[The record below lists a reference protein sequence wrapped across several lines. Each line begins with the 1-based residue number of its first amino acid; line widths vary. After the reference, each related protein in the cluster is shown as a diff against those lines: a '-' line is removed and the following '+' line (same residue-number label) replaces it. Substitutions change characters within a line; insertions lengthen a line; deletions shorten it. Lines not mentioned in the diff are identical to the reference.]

1 MYLKKRASQGFN
13 VVQAVALAEL
23 DGLNDPNPNGDLPL
37 INNDPA
43 YPNDKYFN
51 HIDFIIKEAEKLGI
65 YIALLPT
72 WGDKLN
78 MKSWGTG
85 PEIFNSS
92 NAYDY
97 GKWIGNRYRDYDN
110 IIWIIGGD
118 RQPREGSLDVE
129 VWNQMANG
137 VVDGAGG
144 YDNTL
149 MSYHPQPKDG
159 GGSSTWFHQEK
170 WLDFNMHQTGHC
182 LKQTYKNIG
191 HDYQLNPIK
200 PVLDA
205 EPLYEDHPNCFNAK
219 ELGYSVPEDIRR
231 IINDLNKS
239 PIKKDKRFIILDD
252 IDRFNIN
259 SLNALLKIIED
270 PGKNNFFIL
279 INNKSNKL
287 LNTIKSRSIEIK
299 IMINNQDRLSIS
311 TSLLKYF
318 NQDRIFD
325 ENLVS
330 STPGNFLKF
339 NYIFNNNSLDI
350 NEKFLTN
357 FSNIL
362 RIYKKEKDI
371 FYKEMLLFFVEY
383 NFQKLKSQEMLN
395 NKKLIEKR
403 LMILKNINDFFL
415 YNLNQNTLLSN
426 LEENYFDD

>member
-1 MYLKKRASQGFN
+1 MLSLNFNPKKTTRLFGLENEFNFLKKMISS
-13 VVQAVALAEL
+13 
-23 DGLNDPNPNGDLPL
+23 
-37 INNDPA
+37 
-43 YPNDKYFN
+43 DKFP
-51 HIDFIIKEAEKLGI
+51 KTLM
-65 YIALLPT
+65 LT
-72 WGDKLN
+72 
-78 MKSWGTG
+78 
-85 PEIFNSS
+85 
-92 NAYDY
+92 
-97 GKWIGNRYRDYDN
+97 GNRGVGKSTMISHLMHYYFDKKTYNENENTFASESFFLNQFIENLFPN
-110 IIWIIGGD
+110 ILYLN
-118 RQPREGSLDVE
+118 GS
-129 VWNQMANG
+129 
-137 VVDGAGG
+137 
-144 YDNTL
+144 
-149 MSYHPQPKDG
+149 
-159 GGSSTWFHQEK
+159 
-170 WLDFNMHQTGHC
+170 DFRNVR
-182 LKQTYKNIG
+182 I
-191 HDYQLNPIK
+191 D
-200 PVLDA
+200 
-205 EPLYEDHPNCFNAK
+205 
-219 ELGYSVPEDIRR
+219 DIRK

-252 IDRFNIN
+252 IDSFNIN

-330 STPGNFLKF
+330 STPGNFLRF

-362 RIYKKEKDI
+362 KIYKKEKNI

-383 NFQKLKSQEMLN
+383 NFQKLKSQGILN
-395 NKKLIEKR
+395 NEKIVEKK
-403 LMILKNINDFFL
+403 LMILQNINDFFL

>member
-1 MYLKKRASQGFN
+1 MLQLNFNPKKTTRLFGLENEFNFLKKMISS
-13 VVQAVALAEL
+13 
-23 DGLNDPNPNGDLPL
+23 
-37 INNDPA
+37 
-43 YPNDKYFN
+43 DKFP
-51 HIDFIIKEAEKLGI
+51 KTLM
-65 YIALLPT
+65 LT
-72 WGDKLN
+72 
-78 MKSWGTG
+78 
-85 PEIFNSS
+85 
-92 NAYDY
+92 
-97 GKWIGNRYRDYDN
+97 GNRGVGKSTMISHLMHYYFDKKTYNENENTFASESFFLNQFIENLFPN
-110 IIWIIGGD
+110 ILYLN
-118 RQPREGSLDVE
+118 GS
-129 VWNQMANG
+129 
-137 VVDGAGG
+137 
-144 YDNTL
+144 
-149 MSYHPQPKDG
+149 
-159 GGSSTWFHQEK
+159 
-170 WLDFNMHQTGHC
+170 DFRNVR
-182 LKQTYKNIG
+182 I
-191 HDYQLNPIK
+191 D
-200 PVLDA
+200 
-205 EPLYEDHPNCFNAK
+205 
-219 ELGYSVPEDIRR
+219 DIRK

-252 IDRFNIN
+252 IDSFNIN

-330 STPGNFLKF
+330 STPGNFLRF

-362 RIYKKEKDI
+362 KIYKKEKDI

-383 NFQKLKSQEMLN
+383 NFQKLSLQGILN
-395 NKKLIEKR
+395 NKKLIEKK
-403 LMILKNINDFFL
+403 LMILQNINDFFL

>member
-1 MYLKKRASQGFN
+1 MLQLNFNPKKTTRLFGLENEFNFLKKM
-13 VVQAVALAEL
+13 
-23 DGLNDPNPNGDLPL
+23 
-37 INNDPA
+37 I
-43 YPNDKYFN
+43 
-51 HIDFIIKEAEKLGI
+51 
-65 YIALLPT
+65 
-72 WGDKLN
+72 
-78 MKSWGTG
+78 
-85 PEIFNSS
+85 SS
-92 NAYDY
+92 N
-97 GKWIGNRYRDYDN
+97 KFPKTLMLTGNRGVGKSTMISHLMHYYFDKKTYNENENTFVSKSFFLNQFIENLFPNILYLNGSDYRNVRID
-110 IIWIIGGD
+110 
-118 RQPREGSLDVE
+118 
-129 VWNQMANG
+129 
-137 VVDGAGG
+137 
-144 YDNTL
+144 
-149 MSYHPQPKDG
+149 
-159 GGSSTWFHQEK
+159 
-170 WLDFNMHQTGHC
+170 
-182 LKQTYKNIG
+182 
-191 HDYQLNPIK
+191 
-200 PVLDA
+200 
-205 EPLYEDHPNCFNAK
+205 
-219 ELGYSVPEDIRR
+219 DIRK

-252 IDRFNIN
+252 IDSFNIN

-299 IMINNQDRLSIS
+299 IMTNNQDRLSIS

-339 NYIFNNNSLDI
+339 NYIFNNSSLDI

-383 NFQKLKSQEMLN
+383 NFQKLKSQGMLN
-395 NKKLIEKR
+395 KKKLIEKR
-403 LMILKNINDFFL
+403 LMILQNINDFFL

>member
-1 MYLKKRASQGFN
+1 MLQLNFNPKKTTRLFGLENEFNFLKKMISS
-13 VVQAVALAEL
+13 
-23 DGLNDPNPNGDLPL
+23 
-37 INNDPA
+37 
-43 YPNDKYFN
+43 DKFP
-51 HIDFIIKEAEKLGI
+51 KTLM
-65 YIALLPT
+65 LT
-72 WGDKLN
+72 
-78 MKSWGTG
+78 
-85 PEIFNSS
+85 
-92 NAYDY
+92 
-97 GKWIGNRYRDYDN
+97 GNRGVGKSTMISHLMHYYFDKKTYNENENTFASESFFLNQFIENLFPNILYLNGSDYRN
-110 IIWIIGGD
+110 
-118 RQPREGSLDVE
+118 VK
-129 VWNQMANG
+129 
-137 VVDGAGG
+137 VD
-144 YDNTL
+144 
-149 MSYHPQPKDG
+149 
-159 GGSSTWFHQEK
+159 
-170 WLDFNMHQTGHC
+170 
-182 LKQTYKNIG
+182 
-191 HDYQLNPIK
+191 
-200 PVLDA
+200 
-205 EPLYEDHPNCFNAK
+205 
-219 ELGYSVPEDIRR
+219 DIRK

-252 IDRFNIN
+252 IDSFNIN

-383 NFQKLKSQEMLN
+383 NFQKLKLKGMLN
-395 NKKLIEKR
+395 NKKFIEKK
-403 LMILKNINDFFL
+403 LMILQNINDFFL

>member
-1 MYLKKRASQGFN
+1 MLQLNFNPKKTTRLFGLENEFNFLKKIISS
-13 VVQAVALAEL
+13 
-23 DGLNDPNPNGDLPL
+23 
-37 INNDPA
+37 
-43 YPNDKYFN
+43 DKFP
-51 HIDFIIKEAEKLGI
+51 KTLM
-65 YIALLPT
+65 LT
-72 WGDKLN
+72 
-78 MKSWGTG
+78 
-85 PEIFNSS
+85 
-92 NAYDY
+92 
-97 GKWIGNRYRDYDN
+97 GNRGVGKSTMISHLMHYYFDKKTYNENENTFVSKSFFLNQFIENLFPNILYLNGSDYRNVRID
-110 IIWIIGGD
+110 
-118 RQPREGSLDVE
+118 
-129 VWNQMANG
+129 
-137 VVDGAGG
+137 
-144 YDNTL
+144 
-149 MSYHPQPKDG
+149 
-159 GGSSTWFHQEK
+159 
-170 WLDFNMHQTGHC
+170 
-182 LKQTYKNIG
+182 
-191 HDYQLNPIK
+191 
-200 PVLDA
+200 
-205 EPLYEDHPNCFNAK
+205 
-219 ELGYSVPEDIRR
+219 DIRK
-231 IINDLNKS
+231 IINHLNKS

-252 IDRFNIN
+252 IDSFNIN

-383 NFQKLKSQEMLN
+383 NFQKLKSQGMLN
-395 NKKLIEKR
+395 KKKLIEKR
-403 LMILKNINDFFL
+403 LMILQNINDFFL

>member
-1 MYLKKRASQGFN
+1 MLQLNFNPKKTKRLFGLENEFNFLKKTISS
-13 VVQAVALAEL
+13 
-23 DGLNDPNPNGDLPL
+23 
-37 INNDPA
+37 
-43 YPNDKYFN
+43 DKFP
-51 HIDFIIKEAEKLGI
+51 KTLM
-65 YIALLPT
+65 LT
-72 WGDKLN
+72 
-78 MKSWGTG
+78 
-85 PEIFNSS
+85 
-92 NAYDY
+92 
-97 GKWIGNRYRDYDN
+97 GNRGVGKSTMISHLMHYYFDKKTYNENENTFASESFFLNQFIENLFPNILYLNGSDYRNVRID
-110 IIWIIGGD
+110 
-118 RQPREGSLDVE
+118 
-129 VWNQMANG
+129 
-137 VVDGAGG
+137 
-144 YDNTL
+144 
-149 MSYHPQPKDG
+149 
-159 GGSSTWFHQEK
+159 
-170 WLDFNMHQTGHC
+170 
-182 LKQTYKNIG
+182 
-191 HDYQLNPIK
+191 
-200 PVLDA
+200 
-205 EPLYEDHPNCFNAK
+205 
-219 ELGYSVPEDIRR
+219 DIRK

-252 IDRFNIN
+252 IDSFNIN
-259 SLNALLKIIED
+259 SLNALLKFIED
-270 PGKNNFFIL
+270 PGTNNFFIL

-383 NFQKLKSQEMLN
+383 NFQKLKSQGMLD

-403 LMILKNINDFFL
+403 LMILQNINDFFL

>member
-1 MYLKKRASQGFN
+1 MLQLNFNPKKTTRLFGLENEFNFLKKMISSDKFPKTLMLTGNRGVGKSTMISHLMHYYFDKKTYNENENTFANESFFLNQFIENLFPNILYLKGSDYRN
-13 VVQAVALAEL
+13 VR
-23 DGLNDPNPNGDLPL
+23 
-37 INNDPA
+37 
-43 YPNDKYFN
+43 
-51 HIDFIIKEAEKLGI
+51 ID
-65 YIALLPT
+65 
-72 WGDKLN
+72 
-78 MKSWGTG
+78 
-85 PEIFNSS
+85 
-92 NAYDY
+92 
-97 GKWIGNRYRDYDN
+97 
-110 IIWIIGGD
+110 
-118 RQPREGSLDVE
+118 
-129 VWNQMANG
+129 
-137 VVDGAGG
+137 
-144 YDNTL
+144 
-149 MSYHPQPKDG
+149 
-159 GGSSTWFHQEK
+159 
-170 WLDFNMHQTGHC
+170 
-182 LKQTYKNIG
+182 
-191 HDYQLNPIK
+191 
-200 PVLDA
+200 
-205 EPLYEDHPNCFNAK
+205 
-219 ELGYSVPEDIRR
+219 DIRK

-252 IDRFNIN
+252 IDSFNIN

-330 STPGNFLKF
+330 STPGNFLRF

-383 NFQKLKSQEMLN
+383 NFQKLKSQGMLD

-403 LMILKNINDFFL
+403 LMILQNINDFFL
-415 YNLNQNTLLSN
+415 YNLNQITLLSN

>member
-1 MYLKKRASQGFN
+1 MLQLNFNPKKTTRLFGLENEFNFLKKMISS
-13 VVQAVALAEL
+13 
-23 DGLNDPNPNGDLPL
+23 
-37 INNDPA
+37 
-43 YPNDKYFN
+43 DKFP
-51 HIDFIIKEAEKLGI
+51 KTLM
-65 YIALLPT
+65 LT
-72 WGDKLN
+72 
-78 MKSWGTG
+78 
-85 PEIFNSS
+85 
-92 NAYDY
+92 
-97 GKWIGNRYRDYDN
+97 GNRGVGKSTMISHLMHYYFDKKTYNENENTFASESFFLNQFIENLFPNILYLNGSDYRNVRID
-110 IIWIIGGD
+110 
-118 RQPREGSLDVE
+118 
-129 VWNQMANG
+129 
-137 VVDGAGG
+137 
-144 YDNTL
+144 
-149 MSYHPQPKDG
+149 
-159 GGSSTWFHQEK
+159 
-170 WLDFNMHQTGHC
+170 
-182 LKQTYKNIG
+182 
-191 HDYQLNPIK
+191 
-200 PVLDA
+200 
-205 EPLYEDHPNCFNAK
+205 
-219 ELGYSVPEDIRR
+219 DIRK

-252 IDRFNIN
+252 IDSFNIN

-299 IMINNQDRLSIS
+299 IMINNKDRLSIS

-318 NQDRIFD
+318 NQVRIFD

-339 NYIFNNNSLDI
+339 NYIFSNNSFDI
-350 NEKFLTN
+350 NEKFLAN

-383 NFQKLKSQEMLN
+383 NFQKLKSQRMLD

-403 LMILKNINDFFL
+403 LMILQNINDFFL

>member
-1 MYLKKRASQGFN
+1 MLQLNFNPKKTTRLFGLENEFNLLKKMISS
-13 VVQAVALAEL
+13 
-23 DGLNDPNPNGDLPL
+23 
-37 INNDPA
+37 
-43 YPNDKYFN
+43 DKFP
-51 HIDFIIKEAEKLGI
+51 KTLM
-65 YIALLPT
+65 LT
-72 WGDKLN
+72 
-78 MKSWGTG
+78 
-85 PEIFNSS
+85 
-92 NAYDY
+92 
-97 GKWIGNRYRDYDN
+97 GNRGVGKSTMISHLMHYYFDKKTYNENENTFASESFFLNQFIENLFPNILYLNGSDYRNVRID
-110 IIWIIGGD
+110 
-118 RQPREGSLDVE
+118 
-129 VWNQMANG
+129 
-137 VVDGAGG
+137 
-144 YDNTL
+144 
-149 MSYHPQPKDG
+149 
-159 GGSSTWFHQEK
+159 
-170 WLDFNMHQTGHC
+170 
-182 LKQTYKNIG
+182 
-191 HDYQLNPIK
+191 
-200 PVLDA
+200 
-205 EPLYEDHPNCFNAK
+205 
-219 ELGYSVPEDIRR
+219 DIRK

-252 IDRFNIN
+252 IDSFNIN

-383 NFQKLKSQEMLN
+383 NFQKLKSQGMLN

-403 LMILKNINDFFL
+403 LMILQNINDFFL
-415 YNLNQNTLLSN
+415 YNLSQNTLLSN

>member
-1 MYLKKRASQGFN
+1 MLQLNFNPKKTTRLFGLENEFNFLKKMISS
-13 VVQAVALAEL
+13 
-23 DGLNDPNPNGDLPL
+23 
-37 INNDPA
+37 
-43 YPNDKYFN
+43 DKFP
-51 HIDFIIKEAEKLGI
+51 KTLM
-65 YIALLPT
+65 LT
-72 WGDKLN
+72 
-78 MKSWGTG
+78 
-85 PEIFNSS
+85 
-92 NAYDY
+92 
-97 GKWIGNRYRDYDN
+97 GNRGVGKSTMISHLMHYYFDKKTYNENENTFANESFFLNQFIENLFPNILYLNGSDYRNVRID
-110 IIWIIGGD
+110 
-118 RQPREGSLDVE
+118 
-129 VWNQMANG
+129 
-137 VVDGAGG
+137 
-144 YDNTL
+144 
-149 MSYHPQPKDG
+149 
-159 GGSSTWFHQEK
+159 
-170 WLDFNMHQTGHC
+170 
-182 LKQTYKNIG
+182 
-191 HDYQLNPIK
+191 
-200 PVLDA
+200 
-205 EPLYEDHPNCFNAK
+205 
-219 ELGYSVPEDIRR
+219 DIRK

-252 IDRFNIN
+252 IDSFNIN

-318 NQDRIFD
+318 NQERIFD

-383 NFQKLKSQEMLN
+383 NFQKLKSQRMLD

>member
-1 MYLKKRASQGFN
+1 MLQLNFNPKKTTRLFGLENEFNFLKKMISS
-13 VVQAVALAEL
+13 
-23 DGLNDPNPNGDLPL
+23 
-37 INNDPA
+37 
-43 YPNDKYFN
+43 DKFP
-51 HIDFIIKEAEKLGI
+51 KTLM
-65 YIALLPT
+65 LT
-72 WGDKLN
+72 
-78 MKSWGTG
+78 
-85 PEIFNSS
+85 
-92 NAYDY
+92 
-97 GKWIGNRYRDYDN
+97 GNRGVGKSTMISHLMHYYFDKKTYNENENTFASESFFLNQFIENLFPNILYLNGSDYRNVRID
-110 IIWIIGGD
+110 
-118 RQPREGSLDVE
+118 
-129 VWNQMANG
+129 
-137 VVDGAGG
+137 
-144 YDNTL
+144 
-149 MSYHPQPKDG
+149 
-159 GGSSTWFHQEK
+159 
-170 WLDFNMHQTGHC
+170 
-182 LKQTYKNIG
+182 
-191 HDYQLNPIK
+191 
-200 PVLDA
+200 
-205 EPLYEDHPNCFNAK
+205 
-219 ELGYSVPEDIRR
+219 DIRK

-252 IDRFNIN
+252 IDSFNIN

-270 PGKNNFFIL
+270 PGKNNYFIL

-299 IMINNQDRLSIS
+299 IMINNKDRLSIS

-383 NFQKLKSQEMLN
+383 NFQKLKSQGMLD

-403 LMILKNINDFFL
+403 LMILQNINDFFL

>member
-1 MYLKKRASQGFN
+1 MLQLNFNPKKTTRLFGLENDFNFLKKMIS
-13 VVQAVALAEL
+13 L
-23 DGLNDPNPNGDLPL
+23 DKFPKTLML
-37 INNDPA
+37 
-43 YPNDKYFN
+43 
-51 HIDFIIKEAEKLGI
+51 
-65 YIALLPT
+65 T
-72 WGDKLN
+72 
-78 MKSWGTG
+78 
-85 PEIFNSS
+85 
-92 NAYDY
+92 
-97 GKWIGNRYRDYDN
+97 GNRGVGKSTMICHLMHYYFDKKTYNENANTFINESFFLNQFIENLFPNILYLNGSDYRNVRID
-110 IIWIIGGD
+110 
-118 RQPREGSLDVE
+118 
-129 VWNQMANG
+129 
-137 VVDGAGG
+137 
-144 YDNTL
+144 
-149 MSYHPQPKDG
+149 
-159 GGSSTWFHQEK
+159 
-170 WLDFNMHQTGHC
+170 
-182 LKQTYKNIG
+182 
-191 HDYQLNPIK
+191 
-200 PVLDA
+200 
-205 EPLYEDHPNCFNAK
+205 
-219 ELGYSVPEDIRR
+219 DIRK

-252 IDRFNIN
+252 IDSFNIN

-299 IMINNQDRLSIS
+299 IMINNKDRLSIS

-339 NYIFNNNSLDI
+339 NYIFNNNNLDI

-383 NFQKLKSQEMLN
+383 NFQKLKLQGKLN
-395 NKKLIEKR
+395 NKKLIEKK
-403 LMILKNINDFFL
+403 LMILQNINDFFL

-426 LEENYFDD
+426 LEENYYDD

>member
-1 MYLKKRASQGFN
+1 MLQLNFNPKKTTRLFGLENEFNFLKKMISS
-13 VVQAVALAEL
+13 
-23 DGLNDPNPNGDLPL
+23 
-37 INNDPA
+37 
-43 YPNDKYFN
+43 DKFP
-51 HIDFIIKEAEKLGI
+51 KTLM
-65 YIALLPT
+65 LT
-72 WGDKLN
+72 
-78 MKSWGTG
+78 
-85 PEIFNSS
+85 
-92 NAYDY
+92 
-97 GKWIGNRYRDYDN
+97 GNRGVGKSTMISHLMHYYFDKKTYNENENTFANESFFLNQFIENLFPNILYLNGSDYRNVRID
-110 IIWIIGGD
+110 
-118 RQPREGSLDVE
+118 
-129 VWNQMANG
+129 
-137 VVDGAGG
+137 
-144 YDNTL
+144 
-149 MSYHPQPKDG
+149 
-159 GGSSTWFHQEK
+159 
-170 WLDFNMHQTGHC
+170 
-182 LKQTYKNIG
+182 
-191 HDYQLNPIK
+191 
-200 PVLDA
+200 
-205 EPLYEDHPNCFNAK
+205 
-219 ELGYSVPEDIRR
+219 DIRK

-252 IDRFNIN
+252 IDSFNIN
-259 SLNALLKIIED
+259 SLNALLKIIEE

-383 NFQKLKSQEMLN
+383 NFQKLKSQGMLN

-403 LMILKNINDFFL
+403 LMILQNINDFFL

>member
-1 MYLKKRASQGFN
+1 MLQLNFNPKKTTRLFGLENEFNFLKKMISSDKFPKTLMLTGNRGVGKSTMISHLMHYYFDKKTYNENENTFANESFFFNQFIENLFPNILYLKGSDYRN
-13 VVQAVALAEL
+13 VR
-23 DGLNDPNPNGDLPL
+23 
-37 INNDPA
+37 
-43 YPNDKYFN
+43 
-51 HIDFIIKEAEKLGI
+51 ID
-65 YIALLPT
+65 
-72 WGDKLN
+72 
-78 MKSWGTG
+78 
-85 PEIFNSS
+85 
-92 NAYDY
+92 
-97 GKWIGNRYRDYDN
+97 
-110 IIWIIGGD
+110 
-118 RQPREGSLDVE
+118 
-129 VWNQMANG
+129 
-137 VVDGAGG
+137 
-144 YDNTL
+144 
-149 MSYHPQPKDG
+149 
-159 GGSSTWFHQEK
+159 
-170 WLDFNMHQTGHC
+170 
-182 LKQTYKNIG
+182 
-191 HDYQLNPIK
+191 
-200 PVLDA
+200 
-205 EPLYEDHPNCFNAK
+205 
-219 ELGYSVPEDIRR
+219 DIRK

-252 IDRFNIN
+252 IDSFNIN

-383 NFQKLKSQEMLN
+383 NFQKLKSQGMLN

-403 LMILKNINDFFL
+403 LMILQNINDFFL

>member
-1 MYLKKRASQGFN
+1 MLQLNFNPKKTTRLFGLENEFNLLKKMISS
-13 VVQAVALAEL
+13 
-23 DGLNDPNPNGDLPL
+23 
-37 INNDPA
+37 
-43 YPNDKYFN
+43 DKFP
-51 HIDFIIKEAEKLGI
+51 KTLM
-65 YIALLPT
+65 LT
-72 WGDKLN
+72 
-78 MKSWGTG
+78 
-85 PEIFNSS
+85 
-92 NAYDY
+92 
-97 GKWIGNRYRDYDN
+97 GNRGVGKSTMISHLMHYYFDKKTYNENENTFASESFFLNQFIENLFPNILYLNGSDYRNVRID
-110 IIWIIGGD
+110 
-118 RQPREGSLDVE
+118 
-129 VWNQMANG
+129 
-137 VVDGAGG
+137 
-144 YDNTL
+144 
-149 MSYHPQPKDG
+149 
-159 GGSSTWFHQEK
+159 
-170 WLDFNMHQTGHC
+170 
-182 LKQTYKNIG
+182 
-191 HDYQLNPIK
+191 
-200 PVLDA
+200 
-205 EPLYEDHPNCFNAK
+205 
-219 ELGYSVPEDIRR
+219 DIRK

-252 IDRFNIN
+252 IDSFNIN

-318 NQDRIFD
+318 NQERIFD

-383 NFQKLKSQEMLN
+383 NFQKLKSQGMLD
-395 NKKLIEKR
+395 NKRLIEKK
-403 LMILKNINDFFL
+403 LMILQNINDFFL

>member
-1 MYLKKRASQGFN
+1 MLQLNFNPKKTTRLFGLENEFNFLKKMISS
-13 VVQAVALAEL
+13 
-23 DGLNDPNPNGDLPL
+23 
-37 INNDPA
+37 
-43 YPNDKYFN
+43 DKFP
-51 HIDFIIKEAEKLGI
+51 K
-65 YIALLPT
+65 
-72 WGDKLN
+72 
-78 MKSWGTG
+78 
-85 PEIFNSS
+85 
-92 NAYDY
+92 
-97 GKWIGNRYRDYDN
+97 
-110 IIWIIGGD
+110 
-118 RQPREGSLDVE
+118 
-129 VWNQMANG
+129 
-137 VVDGAGG
+137 
-144 YDNTL
+144 TL
-149 MSYHPQPKDG
+149 MLTGKSGVGKSTMISHLMHYYFDKKTYNENENTFASESFFLNQFIENLFPNILYLN
-159 GGSSTWFHQEK
+159 GS
-170 WLDFNMHQTGHC
+170 DFR
-182 LKQTYKNIG
+182 
-191 HDYQLNPIK
+191 
-200 PVLDA
+200 
-205 EPLYEDHPNCFNAK
+205 NARID
-219 ELGYSVPEDIRR
+219 DIRK

-252 IDRFNIN
+252 IDSFNIN

-311 TSLLKYF
+311 SSLLKYF

-330 STPGNFLKF
+330 CTPGNFLKF

-383 NFQKLKSQEMLN
+383 NFQKLKSQRMLD

>member
-1 MYLKKRASQGFN
+1 MLQLNFNPKKTTRLFGLENEFNFLKKMISS
-13 VVQAVALAEL
+13 
-23 DGLNDPNPNGDLPL
+23 
-37 INNDPA
+37 
-43 YPNDKYFN
+43 DKFPKTLMLTGNRGVGKSTMISHLMHYYFN
-51 HIDFIIKEAEKLGI
+51 KKTYNENENIFANESFFLNQFIENLFPNILYLNGSDYRNVRID
-65 YIALLPT
+65 
-72 WGDKLN
+72 
-78 MKSWGTG
+78 
-85 PEIFNSS
+85 
-92 NAYDY
+92 
-97 GKWIGNRYRDYDN
+97 
-110 IIWIIGGD
+110 
-118 RQPREGSLDVE
+118 
-129 VWNQMANG
+129 
-137 VVDGAGG
+137 
-144 YDNTL
+144 
-149 MSYHPQPKDG
+149 
-159 GGSSTWFHQEK
+159 
-170 WLDFNMHQTGHC
+170 
-182 LKQTYKNIG
+182 
-191 HDYQLNPIK
+191 
-200 PVLDA
+200 
-205 EPLYEDHPNCFNAK
+205 
-219 ELGYSVPEDIRR
+219 DIRK

-252 IDRFNIN
+252 IDSFNIN

-330 STPGNFLKF
+330 STPGNFLRF

-357 FSNIL
+357 FSKIL

-383 NFQKLKSQEMLN
+383 NFQKLKSQGMLN
-395 NKKLIEKR
+395 NKKFIEKK
-403 LMILKNINDFFL
+403 LMILQNINDFFL
-415 YNLNQNTLLSN
+415 YNLNQKTLLSN

>member
-1 MYLKKRASQGFN
+1 MLSLNFNPKKTTRLFGLENEFNFLKKMISS
-13 VVQAVALAEL
+13 
-23 DGLNDPNPNGDLPL
+23 
-37 INNDPA
+37 
-43 YPNDKYFN
+43 DKFP
-51 HIDFIIKEAEKLGI
+51 K
-65 YIALLPT
+65 
-72 WGDKLN
+72 
-78 MKSWGTG
+78 
-85 PEIFNSS
+85 
-92 NAYDY
+92 
-97 GKWIGNRYRDYDN
+97 
-110 IIWIIGGD
+110 
-118 RQPREGSLDVE
+118 
-129 VWNQMANG
+129 
-137 VVDGAGG
+137 
-144 YDNTL
+144 TL
-149 MSYHPQPKDG
+149 MLTGKRGVGKSTMISHLMHYYFDKKTYNENENTFTSESFFLNQFIENLFPNILYLN
-159 GGSSTWFHQEK
+159 GS
-170 WLDFNMHQTGHC
+170 
-182 LKQTYKNIG
+182 
-191 HDYQLNPIK
+191 DYRNVRI
-200 PVLDA
+200 D
-205 EPLYEDHPNCFNAK
+205 
-219 ELGYSVPEDIRR
+219 DIRK

-252 IDRFNIN
+252 IDSFNIN

-311 TSLLKYF
+311 SSLLKYF

-339 NYIFNNNSLDI
+339 NYIFDNNNLDI

-357 FSNIL
+357 FTNIL
-362 RIYKKEKDI
+362 RIYKKEKNI

-383 NFQKLKSQEMLN
+383 NFQKLKSQGMLN

>member
-1 MYLKKRASQGFN
+1 MLQLNFNPKKTTRLFGLENEFNFLKKMISS
-13 VVQAVALAEL
+13 
-23 DGLNDPNPNGDLPL
+23 
-37 INNDPA
+37 
-43 YPNDKYFN
+43 DKFP
-51 HIDFIIKEAEKLGI
+51 KTLM
-65 YIALLPT
+65 LT
-72 WGDKLN
+72 
-78 MKSWGTG
+78 
-85 PEIFNSS
+85 
-92 NAYDY
+92 
-97 GKWIGNRYRDYDN
+97 GNRGVGKSTMISHLMHYYFDKKTYNENENTFASESFFLNQFIENLFPNILYLNGSDYRNVRID
-110 IIWIIGGD
+110 
-118 RQPREGSLDVE
+118 
-129 VWNQMANG
+129 
-137 VVDGAGG
+137 
-144 YDNTL
+144 
-149 MSYHPQPKDG
+149 
-159 GGSSTWFHQEK
+159 
-170 WLDFNMHQTGHC
+170 
-182 LKQTYKNIG
+182 
-191 HDYQLNPIK
+191 
-200 PVLDA
+200 
-205 EPLYEDHPNCFNAK
+205 
-219 ELGYSVPEDIRR
+219 DIRK

-252 IDRFNIN
+252 IDSFNIN

-318 NQDRIFD
+318 NQERIFD

-383 NFQKLKSQEMLN
+383 NFQKLKSQGMLN

-403 LMILKNINDFFL
+403 LMILQNINDFFL

>member
-1 MYLKKRASQGFN
+1 MLSLNFNPKKTTRLFGLENEFNFLKKMISS
-13 VVQAVALAEL
+13 
-23 DGLNDPNPNGDLPL
+23 
-37 INNDPA
+37 
-43 YPNDKYFN
+43 DKFP
-51 HIDFIIKEAEKLGI
+51 KTLM
-65 YIALLPT
+65 LT
-72 WGDKLN
+72 
-78 MKSWGTG
+78 
-85 PEIFNSS
+85 
-92 NAYDY
+92 
-97 GKWIGNRYRDYDN
+97 GNRGVGKSTMISHLMHYYFDKKTYNENENTFANESFFLNQFIENLFPNILYLNGSDYRNVRID
-110 IIWIIGGD
+110 
-118 RQPREGSLDVE
+118 
-129 VWNQMANG
+129 
-137 VVDGAGG
+137 
-144 YDNTL
+144 
-149 MSYHPQPKDG
+149 
-159 GGSSTWFHQEK
+159 
-170 WLDFNMHQTGHC
+170 
-182 LKQTYKNIG
+182 
-191 HDYQLNPIK
+191 
-200 PVLDA
+200 
-205 EPLYEDHPNCFNAK
+205 
-219 ELGYSVPEDIRR
+219 DIRK

-252 IDRFNIN
+252 IDSFNIN

-299 IMINNQDRLSIS
+299 IMINNKDRLSIS

-383 NFQKLKSQEMLN
+383 NFQKLKSQGMLN
-395 NKKLIEKR
+395 NEKIVEKK
-403 LMILKNINDFFL
+403 LMILQNINDFFL

>member
-1 MYLKKRASQGFN
+1 MLQLNFNPKKTTRLFGLENEFNFLKKMISS
-13 VVQAVALAEL
+13 
-23 DGLNDPNPNGDLPL
+23 
-37 INNDPA
+37 
-43 YPNDKYFN
+43 DKFP
-51 HIDFIIKEAEKLGI
+51 KTLM
-65 YIALLPT
+65 LT
-72 WGDKLN
+72 
-78 MKSWGTG
+78 
-85 PEIFNSS
+85 
-92 NAYDY
+92 
-97 GKWIGNRYRDYDN
+97 GNRGVGKSTMISHLMHYYFDKKTYNENENTFANESFFLNQFIENLFPNILYLNGSDYRNVRID
-110 IIWIIGGD
+110 
-118 RQPREGSLDVE
+118 
-129 VWNQMANG
+129 
-137 VVDGAGG
+137 
-144 YDNTL
+144 
-149 MSYHPQPKDG
+149 
-159 GGSSTWFHQEK
+159 
-170 WLDFNMHQTGHC
+170 
-182 LKQTYKNIG
+182 
-191 HDYQLNPIK
+191 
-200 PVLDA
+200 
-205 EPLYEDHPNCFNAK
+205 
-219 ELGYSVPEDIRR
+219 DIRK

-252 IDRFNIN
+252 IDSFNIN

-383 NFQKLKSQEMLN
+383 NFQKLKSHGMLN
-395 NKKLIEKR
+395 NKKLIEKK
-403 LMILKNINDFFL
+403 LMILQNINDFFL

>member
-1 MYLKKRASQGFN
+1 MLQLNFNPKKTTRLFGLENEFNFLKKMISS
-13 VVQAVALAEL
+13 
-23 DGLNDPNPNGDLPL
+23 
-37 INNDPA
+37 
-43 YPNDKYFN
+43 DKFP
-51 HIDFIIKEAEKLGI
+51 KTLM
-65 YIALLPT
+65 LT
-72 WGDKLN
+72 
-78 MKSWGTG
+78 
-85 PEIFNSS
+85 
-92 NAYDY
+92 
-97 GKWIGNRYRDYDN
+97 GNRGVGKSTMISHLMHYYFDKKTYNENENTFANESFFLNQFIENLFPNILYLNGSDYRNVRID
-110 IIWIIGGD
+110 
-118 RQPREGSLDVE
+118 
-129 VWNQMANG
+129 
-137 VVDGAGG
+137 
-144 YDNTL
+144 
-149 MSYHPQPKDG
+149 
-159 GGSSTWFHQEK
+159 
-170 WLDFNMHQTGHC
+170 
-182 LKQTYKNIG
+182 
-191 HDYQLNPIK
+191 
-200 PVLDA
+200 
-205 EPLYEDHPNCFNAK
+205 
-219 ELGYSVPEDIRR
+219 DIRK

-252 IDRFNIN
+252 IDSFNIN

-279 INNKSNKL
+279 INNKSYKL

-330 STPGNFLKF
+330 STPGNFLRF

-383 NFQKLKSQEMLN
+383 NFQKLKSQGIID
-395 NKKLIEKR
+395 NKKLIEKK
-403 LMILKNINDFFL
+403 LMILQNINDFFL

>member
-1 MYLKKRASQGFN
+1 MLQLNFNPKKTTRLFGLENEFNFLKKMISS
-13 VVQAVALAEL
+13 
-23 DGLNDPNPNGDLPL
+23 
-37 INNDPA
+37 
-43 YPNDKYFN
+43 DKFP
-51 HIDFIIKEAEKLGI
+51 KTLM
-65 YIALLPT
+65 LT
-72 WGDKLN
+72 
-78 MKSWGTG
+78 
-85 PEIFNSS
+85 
-92 NAYDY
+92 
-97 GKWIGNRYRDYDN
+97 GNRGVGKSTMISHLMHYYFDKKTYNENENSFPSESFFLNQFIENLFPNILYLNGSDYRNVRID
-110 IIWIIGGD
+110 
-118 RQPREGSLDVE
+118 
-129 VWNQMANG
+129 
-137 VVDGAGG
+137 
-144 YDNTL
+144 
-149 MSYHPQPKDG
+149 
-159 GGSSTWFHQEK
+159 
-170 WLDFNMHQTGHC
+170 
-182 LKQTYKNIG
+182 
-191 HDYQLNPIK
+191 
-200 PVLDA
+200 
-205 EPLYEDHPNCFNAK
+205 
-219 ELGYSVPEDIRR
+219 DIRK

-252 IDRFNIN
+252 IDSFNIN

-299 IMINNQDRLSIS
+299 IMVNNQDRLSIS

-330 STPGNFLKF
+330 STPGSFLKF
-339 NYIFNNNSLDI
+339 NYIFNNNNLDI

-383 NFQKLKSQEMLN
+383 NFQKLKSQDILN
-395 NKKLIEKR
+395 NKKLIEKK
-403 LMILKNINDFFL
+403 LMILQNINDFFL

>member
-1 MYLKKRASQGFN
+1 MLQLNFNPKKTTRLFGLENEFNFLKKIIYS
-13 VVQAVALAEL
+13 
-23 DGLNDPNPNGDLPL
+23 
-37 INNDPA
+37 
-43 YPNDKYFN
+43 DKFP
-51 HIDFIIKEAEKLGI
+51 KTLM
-65 YIALLPT
+65 LT
-72 WGDKLN
+72 
-78 MKSWGTG
+78 
-85 PEIFNSS
+85 
-92 NAYDY
+92 
-97 GKWIGNRYRDYDN
+97 GNRGVGKSTMISHLMHYYFDKKTYNENENIFANESFFLNQFIENLFPNILYLNGSDYRNVRID
-110 IIWIIGGD
+110 
-118 RQPREGSLDVE
+118 
-129 VWNQMANG
+129 
-137 VVDGAGG
+137 
-144 YDNTL
+144 
-149 MSYHPQPKDG
+149 
-159 GGSSTWFHQEK
+159 
-170 WLDFNMHQTGHC
+170 
-182 LKQTYKNIG
+182 
-191 HDYQLNPIK
+191 
-200 PVLDA
+200 
-205 EPLYEDHPNCFNAK
+205 
-219 ELGYSVPEDIRR
+219 DIRK

-252 IDRFNIN
+252 IDSFNIN

-357 FSNIL
+357 LSNIL
-362 RIYKKEKDI
+362 KIYKKEKDI

-383 NFQKLKSQEMLN
+383 NFQKLKSQGMLN

-403 LMILKNINDFFL
+403 LMILQNINDFFL

>member
-1 MYLKKRASQGFN
+1 MLQLNFNPKKTTRLFGLENEFNFLKKMISS
-13 VVQAVALAEL
+13 
-23 DGLNDPNPNGDLPL
+23 
-37 INNDPA
+37 
-43 YPNDKYFN
+43 DKFP
-51 HIDFIIKEAEKLGI
+51 KTLM
-65 YIALLPT
+65 LT
-72 WGDKLN
+72 
-78 MKSWGTG
+78 
-85 PEIFNSS
+85 
-92 NAYDY
+92 
-97 GKWIGNRYRDYDN
+97 GNRGVGKSTMISHLMHYYFDKKTYNENENTFASESFFLNQFIENLFPNILYLNGSDYRNVRID
-110 IIWIIGGD
+110 
-118 RQPREGSLDVE
+118 
-129 VWNQMANG
+129 
-137 VVDGAGG
+137 
-144 YDNTL
+144 
-149 MSYHPQPKDG
+149 
-159 GGSSTWFHQEK
+159 
-170 WLDFNMHQTGHC
+170 
-182 LKQTYKNIG
+182 
-191 HDYQLNPIK
+191 
-200 PVLDA
+200 
-205 EPLYEDHPNCFNAK
+205 
-219 ELGYSVPEDIRR
+219 DIRK

-252 IDRFNIN
+252 IDSFNIN

-383 NFQKLKSQEMLN
+383 NFQKLKSQGMLN
-395 NKKLIEKR
+395 KKKLIEKR
-403 LMILKNINDFFL
+403 LMILQNINDFFL

>member
-1 MYLKKRASQGFN
+1 MLQLNFNPKKTTRLFGLENEFNFLKKMISS
-13 VVQAVALAEL
+13 
-23 DGLNDPNPNGDLPL
+23 
-37 INNDPA
+37 
-43 YPNDKYFN
+43 DKFP
-51 HIDFIIKEAEKLGI
+51 KTLM
-65 YIALLPT
+65 LT
-72 WGDKLN
+72 
-78 MKSWGTG
+78 
-85 PEIFNSS
+85 
-92 NAYDY
+92 
-97 GKWIGNRYRDYDN
+97 GNRGVGKSTMISHLMHYYFDKKTYNENENTFASESFFLNQFIENLFPNILYLNGSDYRNVRID
-110 IIWIIGGD
+110 
-118 RQPREGSLDVE
+118 
-129 VWNQMANG
+129 
-137 VVDGAGG
+137 
-144 YDNTL
+144 
-149 MSYHPQPKDG
+149 
-159 GGSSTWFHQEK
+159 
-170 WLDFNMHQTGHC
+170 
-182 LKQTYKNIG
+182 
-191 HDYQLNPIK
+191 
-200 PVLDA
+200 
-205 EPLYEDHPNCFNAK
+205 
-219 ELGYSVPEDIRR
+219 DIRK

-252 IDRFNIN
+252 IDSFNIN

-299 IMINNQDRLSIS
+299 IMINNKDRLSIS

-383 NFQKLKSQEMLN
+383 NFQKLKSQGMLN

-403 LMILKNINDFFL
+403 LMILQNINDFFL

>member
-1 MYLKKRASQGFN
+1 MLQLNFNPKKTTRLFGLENEFNFLKKMISS
-13 VVQAVALAEL
+13 
-23 DGLNDPNPNGDLPL
+23 
-37 INNDPA
+37 
-43 YPNDKYFN
+43 DKFP
-51 HIDFIIKEAEKLGI
+51 KTLM
-65 YIALLPT
+65 LT
-72 WGDKLN
+72 
-78 MKSWGTG
+78 
-85 PEIFNSS
+85 
-92 NAYDY
+92 
-97 GKWIGNRYRDYDN
+97 GNRGVGKSTMISHLMHYYFDKKTYNENENTFANESFFLNQFIENLFPNILYLNGSDYRSV
-110 IIWIIGGD
+110 
-118 RQPREGSLDVE
+118 R
-129 VWNQMANG
+129 
-137 VVDGAGG
+137 VD
-144 YDNTL
+144 
-149 MSYHPQPKDG
+149 
-159 GGSSTWFHQEK
+159 
-170 WLDFNMHQTGHC
+170 
-182 LKQTYKNIG
+182 
-191 HDYQLNPIK
+191 
-200 PVLDA
+200 
-205 EPLYEDHPNCFNAK
+205 
-219 ELGYSVPEDIRR
+219 DIRK

-252 IDRFNIN
+252 IDSFNIN

-299 IMINNQDRLSIS
+299 IMINNKDRLNIS

-339 NYIFNNNSLDI
+339 NYIFNNNSLNI

-383 NFQKLKSQEMLN
+383 NFQKLKSQGIID

-403 LMILKNINDFFL
+403 LMILQNINDFFL